1 MVVALGPGRFYGSS
15 LPRPRFFAGGDR
27 VDPPVPVT
35 DPLLAWAHE
44 AHWSM
49 GGLSSKRLRLQGR
62 IEGSID
68 KLRRRARRDA
78 RAAAKARAAGLK
90 PDSLAALG
98 SDDDDSDEEAEA
110 QERILKR
117 EVIDE
122 PSESESEEEQEEN
135 EEEEEEALATIAAA
149 AKRKRARKLS
159 DEFDRVATLQDGE
172 AKKQK
177 PAAATSARTSPRRK
191 AAEVAPTPAAAAPA
205 RASPRRKATEA
216 APAPAAVTPAR
227 ASPRRKAAA
236 AASTPVAGARR
247 ISPRMKH

>member
-15 LPRPRFFAGGDR
+15 LPRPRFFSGGDR
-27 VDPPVPVT
+27 VEPPVAVT
-35 DPLLAWAHE
+35 DPLMAWAHE

-78 RAAAKARAAGLK
+78 RKPAKARAAGIK
-90 PDSLAALG
+90 PRSLAALG
-98 SDDDDSDEEAEA
+98 SDDDDDSSDEEEEVEA
-110 QERILKR
+110 QKQQI
-117 EVIDE
+117 VDE
-122 PSESESEEEQEEN
+122 PSESESEEENE

-159 DEFDRVATLQDGE
+159 DEFDRVATMQEGE

-177 PAAATSARTSPRRK
+177 PAATSTPARTSPRRK
-191 AAEVAPTPAAAAPA
+191 AAAEAAPTPAPARASPRGKAAAEAATAAPA
-205 RASPRRKATEA
+205 RASPRRKA
-216 APAPAAVTPAR
+216 V
-227 ASPRRKAAA
+227 
-236 AASTPVAGARR
+236 ARR
-247 ISPRMKH
+247 TSPRMKH